1 MTITLFLNSDESQKH
16 LEQPPQPPTVQS
28 TLKFPSMREGGVKM
42 LPNDGHLPLP
52 PSVTA
57 SIGPGH
63 NYFGGR
69 MTETRLKEVGRMT
82 KETIQHLH
90 KYIHKKYFIVVFCF

>member
-1 MTITLFLNSDESQKH
+1 
-16 LEQPPQPPTVQS
+16 
-28 TLKFPSMREGGVKM
+28 MREGGAKM
-42 LPNDGHLPLP
+42 LPSDSRIPPP
-52 PSVTA
+52 PSLAA

-90 KYIHKKYFIVVFCF
+90 KYKKMLYYCFLVDPVVFKFYLV

>member
-1 MTITLFLNSDESQKH
+1 
-16 LEQPPQPPTVQS
+16 
-28 TLKFPSMREGGVKM
+28 M
-42 LPNDGHLPLP
+42 LPSGTQLP
-52 PSVTA
+52 PPSSVAA
-57 SIGPGH
+57 SIGPGQ

-90 KYIHKKYFIVVFCF
+90 KYKEIFCYCLLYTSPSPRDATLSRMPSSA

>member
-1 MTITLFLNSDESQKH
+1 
-16 LEQPPQPPTVQS
+16 
-28 TLKFPSMREGGVKM
+28 M
-42 LPNDGHLPLP
+42 LPSGTQLP
-52 PSVTA
+52 PPSSVAA
-57 SIGPGH
+57 SIGPGQ

-90 KYIHKKYFIVVFCF
+90 KYKEIFCYCYYLFFIVRRE